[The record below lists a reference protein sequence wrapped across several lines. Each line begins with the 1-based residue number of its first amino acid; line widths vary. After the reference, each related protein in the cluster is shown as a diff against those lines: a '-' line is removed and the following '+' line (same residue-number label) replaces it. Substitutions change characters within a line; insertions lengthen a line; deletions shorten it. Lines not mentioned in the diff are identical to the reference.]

1 MGESLICPTE
11 TNKQGDVKRSNDNNN
26 NQRNKPSPVFNNIGN
41 NGHIRLESLNTN
53 SSDIQRV
60 KTNGDFLEHVI
71 DPELTFG
78 FTFRKIGA
86 GLENLGNTCFLN
98 SVLQCLTY
106 TEPFAAY
113 MQSGKHNISS
123 DKIIEMFIPIGLYF
137 VSTVIWSRCW
147 VLCNV
152 CDSKSCQVCSAV
164 NRRIL
169 APKDLVK
176 NLRLDIAMVFL
187 NNVHLTRGVMGS
199 FYQAYLGTSEM
210 LDRRMHMSTWLAC
223 WNQCTNAAYLQDFQA
238 ESPSAYDKSLVHKIF
253 GGRLRSQVK
262 CTECL
267 NGSNKYDPF
276 LDLSLEIAKA
286 DSLHKALM
294 HFTALEHLD
303 GGEREYQCQRCK
315 QKVRAVK
322 QLTIN
327 KAPYVLTIH
336 LKRFGS
342 LIFGQKIDKKVEF
355 RTTLDLKPFYSGNY
369 VMLNDLEDVSGSSDQ
384 DVQSSLLSK
393 MPCYGYIS
401 ISILYFLCRRDF
413 ISPAGRRSEVHP
425 LWSSSSCWL
434 QYPFR
439 SLLLFPFATPTG
451 AGMLLM
457 TTRSSKLV
465 KRLCWS
471 RRLICCFYVQNRKS
485 LAPKKPVNAVRKE
498 NSLVKYV
505 EHKGHSLSIMGFKET
520 IRNDTLTKGS
530 SAPVFPSILTNID
543 ALTSDSRKESGL
555 KNSSVFTTK
564 GQLTEGA
571 ALSTVL
577 EPYWMKLLKELTIIS
592 VQHSNDNLISAEGLL
607 KTASSVVEVGGT
619 VSDPMDV
626 ATGAKCEA
634 VHELKESKKDLNVQ
648 VATLPDSSISQ
659 ESSAT
664 DMEQEVTKE
673 DLTVP
678 VGTLPNC
685 TVFPELVSKKS
696 PIDLEPGVNEKKEKD
711 LSVQIA
717 TLPDCSVS
725 QETSAIVM
733 KQEVTKKDLTVP
745 VAILPNCTVLP
756 EFVAKKSPID
766 LEPGVNVKDLTV
778 QVVTLPD
785 CNFSKETSATDMER
799 ELSMTGLTVPVAT
812 LPDCNISQYTLATD
826 MEHEVTKTGLTVPV
840 ATLPDCNGFQEFS
853 FKKSATDME
862 HVVNKKDLTLP
873 VSPLPECSVSPE
885 FASNSP
891 ATNMEHEASKKYSA
905 APVATVPDC
914 NVSQEISCTT
924 SVTNMKQESTSV
936 TKVVPSE
943 ALSKRASESRPEEL
957 DPMRLSCQ
965 TGTEETVWMMVSDI
979 GPEAKHL
986 VQSPSRSV
994 TEEGLCMS
1002 ACDIGPVEVDSILLS
1017 SQLTMEESCKRVSD
1031 LGPGEVGS
1039 MLPSSQ
1045 SGTEVALCKGVSD
1058 SGPGEGALDL
1068 VNQLSTEEAVCK
1080 SSDFV
1085 LGKVGSMPLSSQH
1098 GTEDGQIG
1106 GSLKGRSSSEQKD
1119 SEYSCPRYEEFQ
1131 NVDTSSEI
1139 IRCDEKEAIDHVHH
1153 HIVLKPRKDLMK
1165 FQVSSM
1171 HLRSSLL
1178 FRASISLRRR
1188 RKHRRNRKR
1197 GLECGKLTEE
1207 ELSEDPIS
1215 GLKASSSQKTRM
1227 VAFDSHISQ
1236 GLLEKFVANDTHCT
1250 LAARDSCGES
1260 QTNMEEEFTERSRHN
1275 GAVLGSSESPVKTSS
1290 SALTSNQFRIKESDS
1305 SESKKSSI
1313 HDMMSML
1320 TRGLEESTEF
1330 RSTMN
1335 CPLIHYQMHICCAV
1349 GSEMESQP
1357 SEIIGVSKAQSISIG
1372 YVADKWDEEY
1382 DCGKRKRVGS
1392 SKKGSGGSNPFQ
1404 KIVTM
1409 KSQVKKA
1416 KMDQTRSGNRP
1427 FRI

>member
-11 TNKQGDVKRSNDNNN
+11 TNKPGDVKRSNDNNN

-113 MQSGKHNISS
+113 MQSGKHNISCRVAGFCAMCA
-123 DKIIEMFIPIGLYF
+123 IQNHVRCALQ
-137 VSTVIWSRCW
+137 STG
-147 VLCNV
+147 
-152 CDSKSCQVCSAV
+152 
-164 NRRIL
+164 RIL

-176 NLRLDIAMVFL
+176 NLRCISRNFRNARQEDAHEYMVSL
-187 NNVHLTRGVMGS
+187 LES
-199 FYQAYLGTSEM
+199 
-210 LDRRMHMSTWLAC
+210 MHKCCLPSG
-223 WNQCTNAAYLQDFQA
+223 FPS

-315 QKVRAVK
+315 QKE
-322 QLTIN
+322 
-327 KAPYVLTIH
+327 
-336 LKRFGS
+336 G
-342 LIFGQKIDKKVEF
+342 
-355 RTTLDLKPFYSGNY
+355 DLKYTLYGVLVHAGYSTHSGHYYCFVRTSTGTWYALDDNEVFQVSEKTVLEQKAY
-369 VMLNDLEDVSGSSDQ
+369 ML
-384 DVQSSLLSK
+384 
-393 MPCYGYIS
+393 
-401 ISILYFLCRRDF
+401 
-413 ISPAGRRSEVHP
+413 
-425 LWSSSSCWL
+425 
-434 QYPFR
+434 
-439 SLLLFPFATPTG
+439 
-451 AGMLLM
+451 
-457 TTRSSKLV
+457 
-465 KRLCWS
+465 
-471 RRLICCFYVQNRKS
+471 FYVRNRKS

-564 GQLTEGA
+564 GQLT
-571 ALSTVL
+571 
-577 EPYWMKLLKELTIIS
+577 
-592 VQHSNDNLISAEGLL
+592 EGLL

-853 FKKSATDME
+853 FKKSSTDME

-986 VQSPSRSV
+986 VQSPSRSI

-1131 NVDTSSEI
+1131 NVDTSSET

-1290 SALTSNQFRIKESDS
+1290 SALTSNQCRIKESDS

-1320 TRGLEESTEF
+1320 TRGLEESTVA
-1330 RSTMN
+1330 RW
-1335 CPLIHYQMHICCAV
+1335 
-1349 GSEMESQP
+1349 SEMESQP